1 MKNIL
6 DLLTLK
12 EKENIIY
19 KELKVGDILFYEGDV
34 CDSIGIIKSGYIV
47 ILSYTFTGGEIIYNT
62 LESGDIFGNNLIFTD
77 DNKYRGNVIAKENS
91 EVVIIKKNV
100 LLDILKNNEEFL
112 KEYLI
117 IQSNFT
123 RSLNT
128 KLKLLAFDSARDRL
142 YFYMSLNDNKITYK
156 TISELSN
163 RLFMKRETLSRLL
176 SKLEKSGEIIRNNN
190 TIIYKNK

>member
-176 SKLEKSGEIIRNNN
+176 SKLEKSGEIIRNNS
-190 TIIYKNK
+190 TIIYKK

>member
-19 KELKVGDILFYEGDV
+19 KELKVGDILFYEGDT

-77 DNKYRGNVIAKENS
+77 NNKYRGNVIAKENS

-128 KLKLLAFDSARDRL
+128 KLKLLAFDGARDRL

-190 TIIYKNK
+190 TIMYKK

>member
-62 LESGDIFGNNLIFTD
+62 LESGDIFGNNLIFTNN
-77 DNKYRGNVIAKENS
+77 NKYRGNVIAKENS

>member
-19 KELKVGDILFYEGDV
+19 NELKVGDILFYEGDM

-112 KEYLI
+112 KEYLL

>member
-19 KELKVGDILFYEGDV
+19 KELKVGDILFYEGDT

-77 DNKYRGNVIAKENS
+77 NNKYRGNVIAKENS

-142 YFYMSLNDNKITYK
+142 YFYMSQNDNKITYK

-190 TIIYKNK
+190 TIIYKK

>member
-19 KELKVGDILFYEGDV
+19 KELKVGDILFYEGDM

-176 SKLEKSGEIIRNNN
+176 SKLEKNGEIIRNNN

>member
-19 KELKVGDILFYEGDV
+19 NELKVGDILFYEGDV

-112 KEYLI
+112 KEYLL

-142 YFYMSLNDNKITYK
+142 YFYMSLNDNKIIYK